1 MARWQSTFLVCVMW
15 CCYQT
20 VAYPGPG
27 LDPRLNR
34 SRRTVHCNADLEYH
48 HGDLCCKNCPPGTH
62 LKSPCSTPGGHS
74 QCEECDVGTFTALG
88 NGLKKCLTCTSCRED
103 QEAVHQCIPTHN
115 TECQCKQGGF
125 CDPDQACEICK
136 RCARCGTDE
145 IVVRNCTPTS
155 NTECKKKP
163 PHSGQAS
170 DQKAVYIPIVLVILL
185 VVLVVVLLLVYVHR
199 RRQKTADSG
208 RTQADL
214 TTSCNGTETLA
225 TSSRCWNLVRPR
237 SLPVVYME
245 EQRGLCEGPGS
256 TTNSQDNLITTRP
269 LYTCPA
275 PAQSNCAPALTLH
288 YTRVEEGEE
297 SQFNI
302 VPVNGHV
309 SLKSCFEFFEELDVG
324 LHNRFFR
331 RLGLSDNV
339 IKSKE
344 SLMYVD
350 RVHELLHLW
359 LEKRGREASLKD
371 LWKAL
376 RDLNQNRTAETIVES
391 AVKAGHFV
399 YE

>member
-1 MARWQSTFLVCVMW
+1 MARWQSRFLVCVMW

-170 DQKAVYIPIVLVILL
+170 GTSLVAYKQCSFKPCYNITLP
-185 VVLVVVLLLVYVHR
+185 
-199 RRQKTADSG
+199 KTY
-208 RTQADL
+208 
-214 TTSCNGTETLA
+214 TLA

-275 PAQSNCAPALTLH
+275 PAQSNW
-288 YTRVEEGEE
+288 
-297 SQFNI
+297 
-302 VPVNGHV
+302 HV

>member
-1 MARWQSTFLVCVMW
+1 L
-15 CCYQT
+15 
-20 VAYPGPG
+20 
-27 LDPRLNR
+27 
-34 SRRTVHCNADLEYH
+34 RRTVHCNADLEYH

-170 DQKAVYIPIVLVILL
+170 GTSLVAYKQCSFKPCYNITLPKTYVELYSGHILSL
-185 VVLVVVLLLVYVHR
+185 AERSMR
-199 RRQKTADSG
+199 RPWLYHQ
-208 RTQADL
+208 
-214 TTSCNGTETLA
+214 
-225 TSSRCWNLVRPR
+225 
-237 SLPVVYME
+237 LPGQLNYH
-245 EQRGLCEGPGS
+245 
-256 TTNSQDNLITTRP
+256 
-269 LYTCPA
+269 PA
-275 PAQSNCAPALTLH
+275 PVYLPCACPVQLCSCPNASL
-288 YTRVEEGEE
+288 YQGEAPFTHA
-297 SQFNI
+297 S
-302 VPVNGHV
+302 VVWHV

>member
-225 TSSRCWNLVRPR
+225 TSSRCWNLV
-237 SLPVVYME
+237 
-245 EQRGLCEGPGS
+245 
-256 TTNSQDNLITTRP
+256 
-269 LYTCPA
+269 
-275 PAQSNCAPALTLH
+275 
-288 YTRVEEGEE
+288 EEGEE